1 MSVIQG
7 FLKEKVQR
15 PLELPARQKILIN
28 NFCYHTPEQQQVL
41 SIKLAEHSKDP
52 SSTGIK

>member
-15 PLELPARQKILIN
+15 PRGIYDEGIYECAWVVGGLDGGKLKVSFLIR
-28 NFCYHTPEQQQVL
+28 EIIAVL
-41 SIKLAEHSKDP
+41 F
-52 SSTGIK
+52 